1 MELSHDRRGSGEPL
15 VLVHGIGSHWQA
27 FEPVLDRLARERDVI
42 SLDLPGFGESE
53 PLPNGT
59 VPDIDALT
67 TSVERFID
75 ALGVDQPHVA
85 GFSLGGRITLELAKR
100 DRARTA
106 TAICPA
112 GFWLTRE
119 RKWANAQLKLSLWG
133 ARTFGEQLVPLLHTA
148 AGRTLVMSNM
158 IAQPWRVRP
167 EAAIADMRALA
178 SSRGFDATLDA
189 FTHEPFSLDAPLRA
203 PVTIAW
209 GDRDQILLSRQA
221 PRAVRVTGAKRFVQ
235 LRRAGHVP
243 FWDDPDG
250 VAAAVLGA

>member
-1 MELSHDRRGSGEPL
+1 VELNHDRRGSGEPL

-42 SLDLPGFGESE
+42 ALDLPGFGESE
-53 PLPNGT
+53 PLPSGT
-59 VPDIDALT
+59 PPDIDALT

-100 DRARTA
+100 DRVRSA

-112 GFWLTRE
+112 GFWLPRE
-119 RKWANAQLKLSLWG
+119 AKWSRAQLRLSAWA
-133 ARTFGEQLVPLLHTA
+133 ARTFGDQLVPLLRTA
-148 AGRTLVMSNM
+148 AGRTLAMSSL
-158 IAQPWRVRP
+158 IVQPWRMTP

-178 SSRGFDATLDA
+178 SSRGFQPTLEA
-189 FTHEPFSLDAPLRA
+189 VAHEPFALDAPLRA

-221 PRAVRVTGAKRFVQ
+221 PRAVRVTGARRFVQ

-250 VAAAVLGA
+250 VVDAVLGD